1 MVLTPWRRPAPTPWL
16 ERHESPLTRGRKPLT
31 SATGSGH
38 ALVEGWCCVM
48 DLISRE
54 TWGLVHGMGFGALFL
69 IAFAGGLAELHLLRP
84 TMETPSGLR
93 ISARRIGVGVTSMA
107 VVAWATVITG
117 TWVVY
122 PGYREMV
129 PTSPRSVLLADP
141 STDAWHTFG
150 MEWKEHV
157 AWLSPML
164 ATVVAF
170 IVVYYGSALARNDR
184 LRRTAMTLFIL
195 AFAVAAVAGALG
207 ALITKAAP
215 VL

>member
-1 MVLTPWRRPAPTPWL
+1 MEL
-16 ERHESPLTRGRKPLT
+16 S
-31 SATGSGH
+31 
-38 ALVEGWCCVM
+38 
-48 DLISRE
+48 SRE
-54 TWGLVHGMGFGALFL
+54 TWGLVHGMVFGALFL
-69 IAFAGGLAELHLLRP
+69 LAFAGGLAELHLLRP
-84 TMETPSGLR
+84 TTETPSGLR
-93 ISARRIGVGVTSMA
+93 ISTRRIGVGVTSMA

-122 PGYREMV
+122 PWYREKV

-141 STDAWHTFG
+141 STEFWHTFG

-170 IVVYYGSALARNDR
+170 IVVYYGVALARNDR
-184 LRRTAMTLFIL
+184 LRRTAMALFIL
-195 AFAVAAVAGALG
+195 AFAVAAVAGAFG

-215 VL
+215 VQ